1 MKYKDLEIILKGL
14 ANKKRL
20 MILDFLNRTGENDT
34 GTIADYL
41 NTDYKIMIPHLEKLL
56 RAGLI
61 TKRRKGLIVH
71 YQISNLGRRILLL
84 LKKFSSII

>member
-41 NTDYKIMIPHLEKLL
+41 NTDYKIVI
-56 RAGLI
+56 
-61 TKRRKGLIVH
+61 
-71 YQISNLGRRILLL
+71 
-84 LKKFSSII
+84 

>member
-41 NTDYKIMIPHLEKLL
+41 NTDYKIAIPHLEKLL

-61 TKRRKGLIVH
+61 TKRRDGLIVH

-84 LKKFSSII
+84 LKNFHL

>member
-41 NTDYKIMIPHLEKLL
+41 NTDYKIAIPHLEKLL

-61 TKRRKGLIVH
+61 TKRREGLIVH
-71 YQISNLGRRILLL
+71 YQISNLGKRILHL
-84 LKKFSSII
+84 LKNFHL